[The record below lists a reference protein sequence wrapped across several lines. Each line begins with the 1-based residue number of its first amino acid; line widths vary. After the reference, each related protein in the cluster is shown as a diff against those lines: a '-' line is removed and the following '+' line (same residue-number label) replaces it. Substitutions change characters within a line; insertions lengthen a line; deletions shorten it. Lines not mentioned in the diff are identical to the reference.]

1 MRVRV
6 GGRETYA
13 YTGSRPIAPGR
24 PAIVF
29 VHGAANDHSVWGLQS
44 RYFAHHDRNVL
55 AVDLPGHG
63 RSEGG
68 GPASV
73 EMLADWLAA
82 FLDAVRVDGC
92 ALVGHSM
99 GALCALEAAAR
110 FPDRV
115 TRLALLA
122 PAAPMKV
129 SDALLAAAKADH
141 HAAFE
146 MINGWSFSAP
156 RQLGGNPWPG
166 IWMTGN
172 ALRLTERTRP
182 GVLYADLS
190 ACHAYANGAAAAAAV
205 RCPALLLLGGGDLM
219 TPPRAAQPIAV
230 ALQEKRVTTLAGCGH
245 AMMSEQPDATLDALR
260 GFL

>member
-1 MRVRV
+1 
-6 GGRETYA
+6 
-13 YTGSRPIAPGR
+13 
-24 PAIVF
+24 
-29 VHGAANDHSVWGLQS
+29 
-44 RYFAHHDRNVL
+44 
-55 AVDLPGHG
+55 
-63 RSEGG
+63 
-68 GPASV
+68 
-73 EMLADWLAA
+73 
-82 FLDAVRVDGC
+82 
-92 ALVGHSM
+92 
-99 GALCALEAAAR
+99 
-110 FPDRV
+110 
-115 TRLALLA
+115 
-122 PAAPMKV
+122 
-129 SDALLAAAKADH
+129 
-141 HAAFE
+141 

-166 IWMTGN
+166 IWMSGN